1 MLGKWLKRPTI
12 ETAGISNAELPMSSE
27 PATAVRLEAPATL
40 MAGPS
45 PAGASST
52 FDIATVAAHAD
63 GSFDAATFVAGGPP
77 PAVRVA
83 EEAPL
88 PVGTVL
94 NGRYEIIKPIGR
106 GGFSYVYLCQ
116 HVRNGRLNAV
126 KEAYVTGCSRAGT
139 FVVAGSQSRLDQATH
154 ALLREV
160 SAISRLDHP
169 GIARFE
175 DVFEANGT
183 LYFAMDFVEGESLS
197 SLLGRRRGL
206 SAASFADVAER
217 LLDAVAALHSADVL
231 HGDIKPANIILRK
244 DKSLV
249 LIDFGSA
256 ERLSDLDYR
265 EAVVTPGFSAPERY
279 AAGGDVGAW
288 SDVYSCAATLGAGM
302 AGLVPPDAA
311 GDGAGPEAVEA
322 FLESARQRMPDK
334 PQWLTG
340 LQRGLRANVADRA
353 ADTGELRTALGLT
366 SPAGA
371 PVERSAVASD
381 GASVFVS
388 YAHKDQQMVET
399 FVRALQRRGAGVWID
414 RKGIKPGSRA
424 WGAEILKGMR
434 DAQVVLLFAS
444 SNAMASDSVKEEIYL
459 AKDLRKPILVARLDE
474 VPFADDVHL
483 FLARTQHIPATTLS
497 PADFAATVVAALD
510 MGNTIGAA

>member
-1 MLGKWLKRPTI
+1 MFGKWLKRPTI
-12 ETAGISNAELPMSSE
+12 AKEPTPRAESPVATE

-40 MAGPS
+40 VAGPA
-45 PAGASST
+45 AGASSV
-52 FDIATVAAHAD
+52 FDIATMAAWAD
-63 GSFDAATFVAGGPP
+63 GSFEAATVVAEGPP
-77 PAVRVA
+77 TAGFVT
-83 EEAPL
+83 EAPL

-94 NGRYEIIKPIGR
+94 NGRYEVIKPIGR

-126 KEAYVTGCSRAGT
+126 KEAYVTGCGRVGT
-139 FVVAGSQSRLDQATH
+139 TVVAGAGSRLDQATH

-160 SAISRLDHP
+160 SAVSRLDHP
-169 GIARFE
+169 GIARFQ
-175 DVFEANGT
+175 DVFGANGT

-206 SAASFADVAER
+206 SAASFADLAEG
-217 LLDAVAALHSADVL
+217 LVDAVAALHAADVL
-231 HGDIKPANIILRK
+231 HGDVKPANIILRK

-256 ERLSDLDYR
+256 ERLSDLDYS
-265 EAVVTPGFSAPERY
+265 EAFVTPGFSAPERY

-288 SDVYSCAATLGAGM
+288 SDVYSCAATLGAAM
-302 AGLVPPDAA
+302 AGVVPPDAA
-311 GDGAGPEAVEA
+311 AVGATPGAIEA
-322 FLESARQRMPDK
+322 FLEAARQRLPDN
-334 PQWLTG
+334 PQWLAG
-340 LQRGLRANVADRA
+340 IRRGLRASVGERA
-353 ADTGELRTALGLT
+353 ADIGELRTALGLANSTAT
-366 SPAGA
+366 SI
-371 PVERSAVASD
+371 ERSTVASD

-388 YAHKDQQMVET
+388 YAHKDSQKVET

-434 DAQVVLLFAS
+434 GAQVVLLFAS

-483 FLARTQHIPATTLS
+483 FLTRTQHIAATTLS
-497 PADFAATVVAALD
+497 PIEFAATVVAALD
-510 MGNTIGAA
+510 MRKGSNFT